1 MSIEEQNEYYRL
13 YHTFQ
18 MGRELNYTPKFYKE
32 LVKQQNFFIEQIK
45 KGVDYNTALNAIP
58 FSDMYEL
65 EKKLYN
71 ECATVWGAK
80 VRLSIL
86 RQETT
91 QKKARSPIGFNA
103 EMVRLM
109 NQYFLTDWANIVAG
123 ITDTTKAEIQKV
135 LIDANG
141 LGWSINEIVEAI
153 QNEELTRMRARRIAR
168 TETNTAANQAGRFA
182 AKATGRKLNKIWIA
196 TRDNRTRHDHSAV
209 NGQIVGI
216 DETFNVGGYPML
228 QPGDRGTDEKK
239 TPAKEIVNC
248 RCTSGYIPIK

>member
-1 MSIEEQNEYYRL
+1 
-13 YHTFQ
+13 
-18 MGRELNYTPKFYKE
+18 MGRELNYTPKFYKI
-32 LVKQQNFFIEQIK
+32 LVAQQTYFIEQIK
-45 KGVDYNTALNAIP
+45 AGVDYNTALNTMP
-58 FSDMYEL
+58 FGSMYDL

-135 LIDANG
+135 LIEANG
-141 LGWSINEIVEAI
+141 LGWSISEIVEAI

-182 AKATGRKLNKIWIA
+182 AKATGRNLNKIWIA
-196 TRDNRTRHDHSAV
+196 TRDNRTRHDHTAV

-216 DETFNVGGYPML
+216 DDFFDVGGSPML